1 VNGDDDRPDDD
12 PFDGAWRADDD
23 GDDLLDDDLLPDDP
37 VMAAAVLLGRGRAAQ
52 ALEVLERELPARAD
66 DHRLQTVRAAALLD
80 LDRTGEAVQLIH
92 SILERVPEALEA
104 RLLLVELLLS
114 RRQPRDA
121 LTMLDG
127 MGPAVQLSTQAMR
140 LRSMALVELGYIRE
154 AHEAATEAVRLDQ
167 SDIAALLQLA
177 RLRLSG
183 GNVDDAEQLALHAL
197 MVEPEH
203 PAVLEFLAFVKGRRR

>member
-1 VNGDDDRPDDD
+1 VNGDDDRSDDE
-12 PFDGAWRADDD
+12 PFDGAWRSDDD
-23 GDDLLDDDLLPDDP
+23 GDRVPDDDLPDDP
-37 VMAAAVLLGRGRAAQ
+37 VAAAAVLLGRGRAAQ
-52 ALEVLERELPARAD
+52 ALEVVERELPARAD
-66 DHRLQTVRAAALLD
+66 DHRLQTVRAAALLE

-92 SILERVPEALEA
+92 SVLERVPEALEA

-154 AHEAATEAVRLDQ
+154 AHEAATEAVRLDE
-167 SDIAALLQLA
+167 SDVAALLQLA

-183 GNVDDAEQLALHAL
+183 GNVEDAEQLALHAL
-197 MVEPEH
+197 MVDPEH
-203 PAVLEFLAFVKGRRR
+203 PAVLQFLAFVKGRRR